1 MLMQVEVIHLREIY
15 SQILKFAA
23 LLILTGSKHTHS
35 LSYINS

>member
-23 LLILTGSKHTHS
+23 LFILTDSKHTHS
-35 LSYINS
+35 QSCITS